1 MLLSFRVMDADKTI
15 LLVEDDAI
23 AREAIALA
31 LTIAGYRVATAGDGR
46 EALDYLHRHGPVCL
60 ILLDLFMP
68 GMDGAEFR
76 RQQRQD
82 PALKAVPVV
91 LLSGTDQVQAET
103 AALGAQGFVHKPVEP
118 VSLLATVRGF
128 ACPRD
133 PVVLLV
139 AVEDDMTGLVTAAL
153 RQRGFDVYQTPSG
166 AEAVEL
172 LRKNKHFFALTL
184 VDLRGAVD
192 GPRLVA
198 DIRQANPK
206 VPCCLLNQRAGS
218 HSPEELKQAGAAH
231 VFPGMIEAAQL
242 FRKLADPVTV

>member
-1 MLLSFRVMDADKTI
+1 MDTDKTI
-15 LLVEDDAI
+15 LIVEDDAI
-23 AREAIALA
+23 AREAMALA
-31 LTIAGYRVATAGDGR
+31 LTIAGYRVATARDGR

-60 ILLDLFMP
+60 ILLDLLMP

-76 RQQRQD
+76 REQRQD
-82 PALKAVPVV
+82 PALKAIPVI
-91 LLSGTDQVQAET
+91 LLSAADQVQAET

-133 PVVLLV
+133 PAVLLV
-139 AVEDDMTGLVTAAL
+139 AVEDDLTGLVTAAL
-153 RQRGFDVYQTPSG
+153 RQRGFDVYQTPRG
-166 AEAVEL
+166 AEAVDL

-184 VDLRGAVD
+184 VDLRGDDVD

-198 DIRQANPK
+198 DIRQANPN

-218 HSPEELKQAGAAH
+218 YSPEELKQAGAAH

-242 FRKLADPVTV
+242 FRKLADAVTV